1 MKKAAFSLLCLI
13 ALGSL
18 GANAYL
24 YQKYSTRRPVLAFGN
39 GGGVSVKEYRDELEF
54 RHGRQILRKMT
65 LAKIVQGAA
74 TQAGVLPT
82 DADIDYR
89 IAELER
95 SSPEAI
101 QTAKATPGGTE
112 DVRKDLAVELSL
124 ENLGIQN
131 VKVSDGET
139 LAFYRNHPELF
150 RLPRQSRVSFIV
162 ADTTVDAGAAARMLA
177 HRETT
182 EAMLAMEP
190 GLHVVGLNG
199 FQPNLEALPAEM
211 KNRLRRTAL
220 NLAPGTVAQLE
231 LGETH
236 VVLRGE
242 KQQPSGVMPFDVAK
256 SRASRLARLLKARP
270 RDETLASLF
279 EKANVTFEMDYRDWF
294 RDLTDRER
302 PKTQTV
308 AR

>member
-1 MKKAAFSLLCLI
+1 MKKVLISLLCLI

-24 YQKYSTRRPVLAFGN
+24 YQKYSTRRPVLTFA

-65 LAKIVQGAA
+65 LAKIVRDAA
-74 TQAGVLPT
+74 KKAGVAPT
-82 DADIDYR
+82 DADIDAR
-89 IAELER
+89 IAELEK
-95 SSPEAI
+95 SAPEAI
-101 QTAKATPGGTE
+101 QTAKASPGGTE
-112 DVRKDLAVELSL
+112 DVRKDLAVELAL
-124 ENLGIQN
+124 ENIGIQ
-131 VKVSDGET
+131 KIAVSDAEVQ
-139 LAFYRNHPELF
+139 AFYQAHPELF

-162 ADTTVDAGAAARMLA
+162 ADTTVDAGAAARMLV

-190 GLHVVGLNG
+190 GMHVVGLNG
-199 FQPNLEALPAEM
+199 FQPNLDALPAEM

-220 NLAPGTVAQLE
+220 NLAPGAVAQLE

-242 KQQPSGVMPFDVAK
+242 KQQPSGVMPFDDAK
-256 SRASRLARLLKARP
+256 SRAARLARLLKARP
-270 RDETLASLF
+270 RDETLAGLF
-279 EKANVTFEMDYRDWF
+279 EKANVTFEMDYREWF

-302 PKTQTV
+302 PQTA